1 MENANF
7 DFAAFLA
14 IFVTCNFAQTF
25 SIDSTHWHGGRVKIL
40 QMRNS
45 CNLIKLGCKDFHFFF
60 QFQFSQTVWNI
71 GVLSVP
77 VYIDRGS
84 QNWFTEFAAYREENK
99 ANFPLPLDV

>member
-1 MENANF
+1 VENANF

-45 CNLIKLGCKDFHFFF
+45 CNLIKLGCKDFHFFSISI
-60 QFQFSQTVWNI
+60 FSNGLEYWRSVCACLHRS
-71 GVLSVP
+71 GLSKL
-77 VYIDRGS
+77 VYWVCSIQR
-84 QNWFTEFAAYREENK
+84 RE
-99 ANFPLPLDV
+99 